1 MADTPAFSRAA
12 LVARPAL
19 APALETMRE
28 AAAWLAAH
36 GCTPVIERAGAEAA
50 GLAGSGAPWA
60 VVEREHLASAADVV
74 IAFGGD
80 GTLLDAARAVANSE
94 ADVPL
99 IGVNLGRL
107 GFLTDIGRAEMASA
121 LAALL
126 AGQTRIESRLMLQ
139 ATVTTAAL
147 PGATARLALNDVVV
161 TRGAL
166 SRMVEVEVKVDGHF
180 VCDVKADGLIIA
192 SATGSTAYNLSA
204 GGPIVH
210 PSVDALLLTPIAP
223 HTLTNRPVV
232 LPADSRI
239 ELYPAV
245 TTNSDLL
252 VSVDGQTGVPIE
264 PGAIVTVARAPRRL
278 RLIHTSSRTHFDML
292 REKLKWGG

>member
-1 MADTPAFSRAA
+1 MTDSVAFRRAA
-12 LVARPAL
+12 LVARPSLPAAL
-19 APALETMRE
+19 DTMRE
-28 AAAWLAAH
+28 AAAWLDAH

-50 GLAGSGAPWA
+50 AIDARWQVVGREDLATS
-60 VVEREHLASAADVV
+60 ADVV

-80 GTLLDAARAVANSE
+80 GTLLDAARAVVNSS

-107 GFLTDIGRAEMASA
+107 GFLTDIGRAEMTQA
-121 LAALL
+121 LDALL
-126 AGQTRIESRLMLQ
+126 AGRTHIETRLM
-139 ATVTTAAL
+139 VTAVVSGRHTSTAS
-147 PGATARLALNDVVV
+147 RLALNDVVV

-166 SRMVEVEVKVDGHF
+166 SRMIEVEVKVDDQF
-180 VCDVKADGLIIA
+180 VCHVKADGLIVA
-192 SATGSTAYNLSA
+192 TATGSTAYNLSA

-210 PSVDALLLTPIAP
+210 PSVDALVLTPIAP

-232 LPADSRI
+232 LPATSRI
-239 ELYPAV
+239 DLYPV
-245 TTNSDLL
+245 IERSSDLL
-252 VSVDGQTGVPIE
+252 VTIDGQDGIPLDTGAVVSIE
-264 PGAIVTVARAPRRL
+264 RSPRRL